1 MTNQNRIEDLKEACQ
16 QWSSLG
22 HSHEEMVGLAR
33 NYNEHEL
40 KPPLDDADVMAVVE
54 CVVEA
59 QVKEGGA
66 SALDSLSRKF
76 ERGEIGLD
84 SINDMELGR
93 LFGDLFR
100 DQLRY
105 EPESGLFYYF
115 NGKFWE
121 ADLGGLH
128 TDLLA
133 KLFVDMLMAHQ
144 SDFFGR
150 EWEEYVK
157 TMGRYRAQAARARLV
172 KDIRSELRVDAD
184 SFDASTYLI
193 NAANCTIDLRTF
205 ETHPHR
211 ASDMLTKCMHANYSP
226 KATCELWE
234 QVLARSF
241 EGDVDTME
249 YFQKALGMSVL
260 GDTSLALLHV
270 LGFVPRSGKTL
281 TMGTIVNLLGT
292 GRSGYSCVVPG
303 DTFEK
308 SSKPNGA
315 AAREDLML
323 MRGTRV
329 AVVNESS
336 QGMVLD
342 AALVKQITG
351 GDLVTARGN
360 YEKFSTFKMLCN
372 IFIVT
377 NYSPTVTDR
386 TIFESGRMRV
396 VPFEHAVPPVEQDT
410 SLGSRLSEPA
420 CMSGILNWLLDGAR
434 KYSEDGLEPSLEV
447 YLATDEVDWET
458 DYVGQFIVQEMTLA
472 DVPKNSLKQVHDRY
486 QAWCSPNIAP
496 LDKDDFE
503 KELNRYG
510 FTVFHGRKNG
520 IRNPVIGYAL
530 QNQCDSDLQ

>member
-1 MTNQNRIEDLKEACQ
+1 MTSQNRIEDLTEACLK
-16 QWSSLG
+16 WCSLG
-22 HSHEEMVGLAR
+22 HSHEEMLDLAR
-33 NYNEHEL
+33 NLNEREL
-40 KPPLDDADVMAVVE
+40 KPPLDEADVVAVVE
-54 CVVEA
+54 QVVES
-59 QVKEGGA
+59 QVKERSLNA
-66 SALDSLSRKF
+66 VDALSSKF

-93 LFGDLFR
+93 LFADLFR

-105 EPESGLFYYF
+105 EPEAGLFYYF
-115 NGKFWE
+115 NGKYWE

-128 TDLLA
+128 TDLLC

-150 EWEEYVK
+150 EWEDYAK
-157 TMGRYRAQAARARLV
+157 AMGRYRAQAARARLV
-172 KDIRSELRVDAD
+172 KDVRSELRVGAD
-184 SFDASTYLI
+184 SFDE
-193 NAANCTIDLRTF
+193 NAYMLNVANCTIDLRTF

-211 ASDMLTKCMHANYSP
+211 ASDMLTKCMHAVYAP
-226 KATCELWE
+226 RAACELWE
-234 QVLARSF
+234 AVLARSF
-241 EGDVDTME
+241 GGDVGTMG

-260 GDTSLALLHV
+260 GDTSRAVLHT
-270 LGFVPRSGKTL
+270 LGFVPRSGKTVI
-281 TMGTIVNLLGT
+281 MGAVVNLLGT
-292 GRSGYSCVVPG
+292 GRAGYSCVVPG

-377 NYSPTVTDR
+377 NYMPTVTDR
-386 TIFESGRMRV
+386 TVFESKRMRV
-396 VPFEHAVPPVEQDT
+396 VPFDHAVPPAEQDT
-410 SLGSRLSEPA
+410 ALGSKLATPA
-420 CMSGILNWLLDGAR
+420 SMSGILNWLLDGAR
-434 KYSEDGLEPSLEV
+434 KYTDEGLEPSDAVVEKTMEV
-447 YLATDEVDWET
+447 EQKT
-458 DYVGQFIVQEMTLA
+458 DYVARFIEEELVET
-472 DVPKNSLKQVHDRY
+472 DVPRNSLKQVHDGY
-486 QAWCSPNIAP
+486 QKWCRPHITP
-496 LDKDDFE
+496 LGKDDFE
-503 KELNRYG
+503 KELKR
-510 FTVFHGRKNG
+510 HGIAVLDDRKCG
-520 IRNPVIGYAL
+520 IRNPVIGFAL
-530 QNQCDSDLQ
+530 RSPFDPDLR